1 MEADAQMEAALRVI
15 GRRGLESLTHRAVA
29 AEAGVSL
36 GAVTHRHRKRDDLA
50 AAAMAYAV
58 GRETARADAFA
69 LRLQSEAFDLPAWI
83 DAVAAHYARELE
95 TNRDRHAAC
104 CEALLAAAR
113 DPRHR
118 PAVEAWLAAWRRAP
132 ALALRAAGAPEPEL
146 RAADLVDAM
155 IGAVMRQLA
164 VPAPDFAAALQR
176 TLAAMIGGWLSAGWR
191 AR

>member
-1 MEADAQMEAALRVI
+1 MEAALRVI
-15 GRRGLESLTHRAVA
+15 GRSGLESLTHRAVA

-36 GAVTHRHRKRDDLA
+36 GAVTHRHRRRDDLA

-58 GRETARADAFA
+58 SRETARAEAFA

-83 DAVAAHYARELE
+83 AAVAAHYQRELE

-132 ALALRAAGAPEPEL
+132 ELALRAAG
-146 RAADLVDAM
+146 LVDAM
-155 IGAVMRQLA
+155 VGAVLRQLA
-164 VPAPDFAAALQR
+164 VPQADFGRALQR
-176 TLAAMIGGWLSAGWR
+176 MLAAMIGGWMQAGGGGR
-191 AR
+191 